1 MAKHTWKLIT
11 FTDKRTTCTGALNG
25 KFWEKHLKS
34 IYAFWEIAGKN
45 SFVSLSQQD
54 WWESSQPAKSTYN
67 LQPDLLG
74 SFPAASRRMSR
85 HYCPVRVWAN
95 RVKFSNSVRGGGGG
109 GSGCWQIPHT
119 SYSRQQIPSD
129 TYPGLAICQQSFSF
143 QGNVILSNLP
153 DSKNLP
159 KEQIFWG

>member
-109 GSGCWQIPHT
+109 GAVADKYHIPAT
-119 SYSRQQIPSD
+119 LDNKSPQTRTLDWPFASNRFPSK
-129 TYPGLAICQQSFSF
+129 AM
-143 QGNVILSNLP
+143 
-153 DSKNLP
+153 
-159 KEQIFWG
+159 